1 MAFKRAFTL
10 AEILIVLMTIGVIA
24 ALTIPSLMKG
34 VVEAQLKMGYKK
46 ALHAISNIAAAEKV
60 AGFLPSTNKSI
71 QTMYLFQSL
80 NSNLSVNGY
89 VAKEISEANSG
100 KVVKNGDYANA
111 ITIAGQ
117 KFGTGEKTAGEVT
130 AYSIT
135 TFGASPW
142 IVTDDNMAYSVM
154 CGGNTGVKFQCATR
168 QEINAQ
174 ANQQE
179 AAKKSCSIVIVD
191 VNGLSKGPNKYEP
204 QIRPSSSGEDNQ
216 VRINNVTTTVRSGV
230 PLETLTGDQ
239 YIIFVGSDGATAG
252 PKDTT
257 VTGRIA
263 ADLK

>member
-24 ALTIPSLMKG
+24 ALAIPSLMKG

-142 IVTDDNMAYSVM
+142 IVTDDNMAYSIM
-154 CGGNTGVKFQCATR
+154 CGGETGVPAPCKTASQIASQKTQVDAILASCAV
-168 QEINAQ
+168 
-174 ANQQE
+174 
-179 AAKKSCSIVIVD
+179 VIVD
-191 VNGLSKGPNKYEP
+191 VNGLSRGPNTFDP
-204 QIRPSSSGEDNQ
+204 QAGTSTGVRLNTFNTTLDN
-216 VRINNVTTTVRSGV
+216 SK
-230 PLETLTGDQ
+230 PLKTLTGDQ
-239 YIIFVGSDGATAG
+239 YLIFLGLDGATAG
-252 PKDTT
+252 PRNAT